1 MLAVSVEF
9 MSQNIFLSLEAIIAM
24 YGSAGL
30 FWFLFMHLK
39 NVCANRTTNEQYKIT
54 ELRQDYWGKVL
65 SFKKH
70 LAVTEDKI
78 RNNLSDFKRFKFEDV
93 EIPTNAKKRVA
104 WLKEKIEFFENQH
117 AILFDKSPYR
127 TKGLFG
133 GIWYFWKN
141 RA

>member
-1 MLAVSVEF
+1 LLAVSVAF

-30 FWFLFMHLK
+30 FWFLVMHLK

-54 ELRQDYWGKVL
+54 ELRQDYSGKVL

-78 RNNLSDFKRFKFEDV
+78 R
-93 EIPTNAKKRVA
+93 
-104 WLKEKIEFFENQH
+104 
-117 AILFDKSPYR
+117 
-127 TKGLFG
+127 
-133 GIWYFWKN
+133 KN
-141 RA
+141 